1 MWVMLLKLSINEEW
15 RWERNG
21 RLAMGGFRAVEV
33 YIERDYWI
41 RYAIYLFVSLEGF
54 GAYWL
59 K

>member
-1 MWVMLLKLSINEEW
+1 MLLKLSINEEW